1 MLDYLKVMNS
11 NVINKNSKAMEE
23 QILKIGTH
31 LKEGTI
37 TDREAK
43 NALLVLFGVSGSAS
57 ELETDM
63 FKLINAY
70 CKNGLKKPDLV
81 KKMEWVTGSCKMS

>member
-1 MLDYLKVMNS
+1 MKDKL
-11 NVINKNSKAMEE
+11 E
-23 QILKIGTH
+23 QIFDKHHEGYAVYNKDEII
-31 LKEGTI
+31 KE
-37 TDREAK
+37 
-43 NALLVLFGVSGSAS
+43 LLVLFGVSGSAS

-63 FKLINAY
+63 FKLINSY